1 MPTEPPQIA
10 ERPSR
15 RWLLASILLAVLY
28 QAILVATSPAIQKDG
43 ITFISLAKDMTVS
56 PVQAMRQYDQHPG
69 YPLMILAGRTLVL
82 PLVRPESLLSW
93 IWGARLVSGVFGV
106 LVIAAVWLLARRV
119 FDRRAADVA
128 AILVAVLPLFRE
140 NASDV
145 LSDTPHLFFYV
156 LAVWLLIEGLTRRG
170 WWWFVW
176 AGMSSGLAYWIRP
189 EGLSVVIV
197 GTAVLLLWGWQRRIM
212 PPAKVLSCVSALL
225 IAGAAVSVPY
235 PILSGKFSSK
245 ITNKEY
251 LQPAPAVG
259 ERAVP
264 VVLAVLQA
272 RDTSV
277 EERGKQVASPPK
289 PAGPVAHST
298 PTAGGTAQDH
308 DAGFLQVV
316 WAGIS
321 LLARD
326 LAQGLRWV
334 LLVPLF
340 LPLALRVLM
349 VLGVRTPA
357 SPRSRE
363 EARVLVIGLIVF
375 HALLLSWLFY
385 AGRYISQRHI
395 MTSIMILM
403 PWVASVVIFI
413 SEKLSTL
420 LDRRDEQWV
429 EKRARLILGV
439 LLLALVA
446 VITPRTLRPLH
457 SGEIPV
463 IETSTWLSVQAK
475 PGDQVISNSPYVS
488 FFAQMP
494 GRVITRSDADAGK
507 NLSDVGLPYRFA
519 VFDLNEDPFVE
530 EWLAQ
535 LSGRYE
541 PLPVI
546 GVPGSAGRIV
556 VLRLKA
562 PGGQ

>member
-1 MPTEPPQIA
+1 
-10 ERPSR
+10 
-15 RWLLASILLAVLY
+15 
-28 QAILVATSPAIQKDG
+28 
-43 ITFISLAKDMTVS
+43 
-56 PVQAMRQYDQHPG
+56 
-69 YPLMILAGRTLVL
+69 
-82 PLVRPESLLSW
+82 
-93 IWGARLVSGVFGV
+93 
-106 LVIAAVWLLARRV
+106 
-119 FDRRAADVA
+119 
-128 AILVAVLPLFRE
+128 
-140 NASDV
+140 
-145 LSDTPHLFFYV
+145 
-156 LAVWLLIEGLTRRG
+156 
-170 WWWFVW
+170 
-176 AGMSSGLAYWIRP
+176 
-189 EGLSVVIV
+189 
-197 GTAVLLLWGWQRRIM
+197 M

-251 LQPAPAVG
+251 LLTPPSAG
-259 ERAVP
+259 ENAVP
-264 VVLAVLQA
+264 VVLAVLRA
-272 RDTSV
+272 RNTSADGT
-277 EERGKQVASPPK
+277 GKQVASPPT
-289 PAGPVAHST
+289 PAVPVAHST

-326 LAQGLRWV
+326 LAQGVRWI

-357 SPRSRE
+357 SPRSGTE
-363 EARVLVIGLIVF
+363 GRVLIGGLIVF
-375 HALLLSWLFY
+375 HALLLCWLFY

-403 PWVASVVIFI
+403 PWVASGVIFI
-413 SEKLSTL
+413 SEKLSML
-420 LDRRDEQWV
+420 LGRHDEQWA
-429 EKRARLILGV
+429 ERRGRLILGGLV
-439 LLLALVA
+439 LLVVA
-446 VITPRTLRPLH
+446 GITPRTLRPLH

-475 PGDQVISNSPYVS
+475 PGDQVISNSPYVP
-488 FFAQMP
+488 FFARMA
-494 GRVITRSDADAGK
+494 GRVITRSDAETGK
-507 NLSDVGLPYRFA
+507 NLSDVGPPYRFA

-541 PLPVI
+541 LLPVI
-546 GVPGSAGRIV
+546 GVPGSTGRIV

-562 PGGQ
+562 PGG